1 LEGQNNANRD
11 RAITVEAEL
20 MEISTAKAELEKY
33 TSRIE
38 REHQRLKEESR
49 GTIDGLV
56 RKLEDKQAEIDR
68 LAKDLEALR
77 RGYDS

>member
-1 LEGQNNANRD
+1 MEGQNNANRD

-56 RKLEDKQAEIDR
+56 RQLEDKQAEIDR

>member
-1 LEGQNNANRD
+1 
-11 RAITVEAEL
+11 

>member
-1 LEGQNNANRD
+1 MEGQNNANRD